1 MPGTMMK
8 KDKKGSYGHGGTT
21 PSLKKNKHQTY
32 MGGGVMKKKAP
43 MSAMF
48 RGGKTGK

>member
-1 MPGTMMK
+1 M
-8 KDKKGSYGHGGTT
+8 YGHGGKM
-21 PSLKKNKHQTY
+21 KKQTAQTY

>member
-1 MPGTMMK
+1 MPGTMK
-8 KDKKGSYGHGGTT
+8 KDKKGMAYGHGG
-21 PSLKKNKHQTY
+21 SLKKNKHQTD

>member
-1 MPGTMMK
+1 MK
-8 KDKKGSYGHGGTT
+8 KNKKMSYGHGGG
-21 PSLKKNKHQTY
+21 LKKNKHQTY